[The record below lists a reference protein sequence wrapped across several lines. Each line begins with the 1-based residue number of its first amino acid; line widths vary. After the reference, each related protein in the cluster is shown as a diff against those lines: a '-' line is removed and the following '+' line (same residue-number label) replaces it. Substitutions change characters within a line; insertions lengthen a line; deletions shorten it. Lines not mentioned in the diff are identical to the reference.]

1 MVIILG
7 IDDPLFHSGDVKLV
21 GLEFQ
26 GERRRE
32 PREDPLHRSNP
43 VI

>member
-7 IDDPLFHSGDVKLV
+7 IDDPLIHSGDVKLV
-21 GLEFQ
+21 GLE
-26 GERRRE
+26 RRRE
-32 PREDPLHRSNP
+32 PREDPPHRSNP

>member
-7 IDDPLFHSGDVKLV
+7 IDDPLIHSGDVKLV
-21 GLEFQ
+21 GLELQ
-26 GERRRE
+26 EEGRRE
-32 PREDPLHRSNP
+32 PREDPPHRSGP